1 MSDIEKIKAVIKA
14 EKLMFNSLC
23 TKEEIQMYL
32 NTEGHGIEQV
42 KEHFVKM
49 GDHKQYNKI
58 PVCVL
63 SHMFDARR
71 SKFLTQLKSEHK
83 LRGLDRDYYIFI
95 LEDQKDL
102 YKEFSDIGVNLVYVE
117 ETEEYSGLCG
127 KRQFI
132 YDWCLRNNHDHG
144 FFIEDDC
151 FDFILPVGAFGK
163 TGSFRNK
170 RFNMSFSMTFSF
182 WEYLILSQG
191 LQYSGPV
198 NNMEFAFR
206 NLADNPFIKHLA
218 QTVQA
223 VHIGV
228 KYSNDKGIRF
238 DKDSGWDDYDMIINQ
253 CINGQ
258 GTHGIIFSYNTPSL
272 KSGVS
277 AMSNSAEALAKRCE
291 INTTAL
297 IKKWG
302 LSLVREDTKKG
313 LYNAKVHWFNIR
325 KCYNENLD
333 LSILPNKT
341 NEEAKIAIKELL
353 SK

>member
-1 MSDIEKIKAVIKA
+1 MTDLIKEK
-14 EKLMFNSLC
+14 KLNFNSLC
-23 TKEEIQMYL
+23 TNEEIQMYL
-32 NTEGHGIEQV
+32 DTEGIGVDQV
-42 KEHFVKM
+42 KYYLRNM
-49 GDHKQYNKI
+49 GDYSQYRKY

-63 SHMFDARR
+63 SHMYDPKR
-71 SKFLTQLKSEHK
+71 SRFLTQLKGEAE
-83 LRGLDRDYYIFI
+83 LRGLDRQYLIFI

-102 YKEFSDIGVNLVYVE
+102 YAEIENIRLVFVDDSDP
-117 ETEEYSGLCG
+117 EYAGLCG

-132 YDWCLRNNHDHG
+132 YDWLIQNSHDHG

-151 FDFILPVGAFGK
+151 FDFVLPIGALGK

-170 RFNMSFSMTFSF
+170 RFNMSFSFTFSF
-182 WEYLILSQG
+182 WEFLIDSEG

-206 NLADNPFIKHLA
+206 NLSENPFIKHLA

-228 KYSNDKGIRF
+228 KYSHDRGIRF
-238 DKDSGWDDYDMIINQ
+238 DQGSGWDDYDMIINQ

-272 KSGVS
+272 RSGVS
-277 AMSNSAEALAKRCE
+277 AMSSDADALAKRCE

-333 LSILPNKT
+333 LQMLPGIT
-341 NEEAKIAIKELL
+341 NEEAKKLIKEAL
-353 SK
+353 STR